1 MNRDRSLGL
10 FIGLALA
17 LAVAVTAA
25 AAAKPPT
32 LRLTASRPLT
42 IEGARFKA
50 FERVTVTVDRTLVK
64 HVRAGAAG
72 GFRMI
77 FRGIWVSRCDGYS
90 AAARGTRGSRA
101 TLSVQPLACPS
112 VNPG

>member
-1 MNRDRSLGL
+1 MTRGVSLGVL
-10 FIGLALA
+10 CIAVGTGTRLAAPAASAPPA
-17 LAVAVTAA
+17 LRV
-25 AAAKPPT
+25 
-32 LRLTASRPLT
+32 TASRPLT
-42 IEGARFKA
+42 IQGERFKA

-72 GFRMI
+72 GFTVI
-77 FRGIWVSRCDGYS
+77 FRGISVSRCDGYS

-101 TLSVQPLACPS
+101 SLSVHPLACPS